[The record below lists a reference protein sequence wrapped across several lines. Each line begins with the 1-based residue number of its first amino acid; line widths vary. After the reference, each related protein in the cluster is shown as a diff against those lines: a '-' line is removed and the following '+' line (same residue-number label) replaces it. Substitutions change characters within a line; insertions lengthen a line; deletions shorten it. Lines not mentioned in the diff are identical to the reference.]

1 MKTLTKLLFLLY
13 FSTFSISGYCQKLTK
28 DSLIK
33 IVEHVQYFDESKK
46 DSLRIMA
53 TKIRDWGRPL
63 GFKEGELYF
72 FRFNGWADEYD
83 GKYDQAANNYL
94 KMMELA
100 EKYGM
105 EHQKFMAVGDLAVV
119 YKSTNQLEKA
129 KKILLYGID
138 PKNIKTPNERRNAT
152 FFNNLGVIYKTQQ
165 KYDSAMLMYNR
176 SLDIKIKLKDE
187 QGIANQKI
195 NLAPLLVKLKRYDE
209 AEKMLKENLEF
220 LKTKDQE
227 GDVWENLTNLGGLKI
242 QQGKLTEAEEYL
254 KKAVVIAEK
263 LDSKQKKSVI
273 YTSYGEL
280 MSLKG
285 NHKEAYEFALKASR
299 IKEELVNS
307 ETNDKISELQEKFN
321 ATQREKENQLL
332 SSQLESEKLKQWLF
346 AIGAFMLGL
355 LAIVIGFA
363 LRKNRKK
370 NTQLAHQND
379 LITQQKDKLTE
390 LNIEKNNLISVVSH
404 DLRSPFN
411 TIALWNQTL
420 QENIGKSPLKV
431 AEATEMIAKTANYG
445 QQMIN
450 NILDIEKIEINT
462 HKIDLKP
469 VEVPALIVELV
480 EDFAPAAKV
489 KNIEIKTENQLPD
502 NFKIISDYQLLR
514 RAIEN
519 LISNALKFSHPN
531 TSVIVGLE
539 HELDKV
545 RIKIKDFGIGIPE
558 NERHLLFDKYGK
570 TSSNPTDG
578 EASTGLGL
586 SIVKRI
592 CEELGGTVS
601 FTSEE
606 NIGSEF
612 TIELSASPGK
622 I

>member
-1 MKTLTKLLFLLY
+1 
-13 FSTFSISGYCQKLTK
+13 
-28 DSLIK
+28 
-33 IVEHVQYFDESKK
+33 
-46 DSLRIMA
+46 MA
-53 TKIRDWGRPL
+53 TKIRDWGKPL

-72 FRFNGWADEYD
+72 YRFNGWADEYD

-100 EKYGM
+100 EKYDM

-129 KKILLYGID
+129 KKILLFGID
-138 PKNIKTPNERRNAT
+138 PKNIKIPNERRNAT
-152 FFNNLGVIYKTQQ
+152 FYNNLGVIYKTQL
-165 KYDSAMLMYNR
+165 KYDSAMLMYKR

-227 GDVWENLTNLGGLKI
+227 GDVWENLTNLSGLKI

-254 KKAVVIAEK
+254 KKAVAIAEK
-263 LDSKQKKSVI
+263 LDSKQKKSII

-280 MSLKG
+280 LSLKG
-285 NHKEAYEFALKASR
+285 NHKEAYEYALKSSR
-299 IKEELVNS
+299 IKEELVNN
-307 ETNDKISELQEKFN
+307 ETNEKISELQEKFN
-321 ATQREKENQLL
+321 AVEREKENKLL

-346 AIGAFMLGL
+346 GIGAFMLGL

-390 LNIEKNNLISVVSH
+390 LNVEKNNLISIVSH

-411 TIALWNQTL
+411 AIALWNQTL

-431 AEATEMIAKTANYG
+431 AEATEMIGKTASYG

-450 NILDIEKIEINT
+450 NILDIEKMEINN

-469 VEVPALIVELV
+469 LIIPSLITELIADFGPAS
-480 EDFAPAAKV
+480 KG
-489 KNIEIKTENQLPD
+489 KNIEIITKDSLPEGFQLVT
-502 NFKIISDYQLLR
+502 DYQLLR
-514 RAIEN
+514 RAVEN
-519 LISNALKFSHPN
+519 LISNALKFSHRDS
-531 TSVIVGLE
+531 TVIVSLE
-539 HELDKV
+539 LMDEKLKIKV
-545 RIKIKDFGIGIPE
+545 KDFGVGIPE
-558 NERHLLFDKYGK
+558 SQQHLIFGKYGK
-570 TSSNPTDG
+570 TSAIPTEG
-578 EASTGLGL
+578 EVSTGLGL
-586 SIVKRI
+586 NIVKRI
-592 CEELGGTVS
+592 CEELGGSVS

-606 NIGSEF
+606 MKGSEF
-612 TIELSASPGK
+612 TIELGTNA
-622 I
+622 